1 MTEFIDENSYLTNL
15 SNFPILLI
23 HLCPRTISISSP
35 RTKLRKCPDHPEL
48 NCENAQI
55 TIDIDRCLGLELDA
69 AEEIPS
75 SESE

>member
-1 MTEFIDENSYLTNL
+1 MKTLT
-15 SNFPILLI
+15 LLI
-23 HLCPRTISISSP
+23 FLISLSSLF
-35 RTKLRKCPDHPEL
+35 TFAQEQSASAHPEL